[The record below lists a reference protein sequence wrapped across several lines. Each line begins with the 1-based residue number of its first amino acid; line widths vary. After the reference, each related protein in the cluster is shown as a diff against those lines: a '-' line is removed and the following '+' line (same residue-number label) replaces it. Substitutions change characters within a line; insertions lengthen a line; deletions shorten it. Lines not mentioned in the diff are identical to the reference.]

1 MLEVLTETEE
11 TNEGR
16 KRIASILEEQ
26 RMTLQYAMS
35 RPQVCVLCI
44 KSSHSKTKS
53 LTTDTACFV
62 RNTFRTQSR
71 ERRYGSKRY
80 QRSEQNCQ
88 NSTRFTARK
97 T

>member
-35 RPQVCVLCI
+35 RPQVCVLC
-44 KSSHSKTKS
+44 TKKI
-53 LTTDTACFV
+53 T
-62 RNTFRTQSR
+62 
-71 ERRYGSKRY
+71 Y
-80 QRSEQNCQ
+80 
-88 NSTRFTARK
+88 
-97 T
+97 